1 MFNLEIK
8 MITLS
13 KVPALLLMS
22 TVFATGTAQA
32 DVLDLSGLVGNANL
46 YSLHN
51 IVVGNNSIGGGIA
64 AAGNISVSS
73 HSVGTGAYGNYSV
86 IAGNNF
92 NYSNGSLAG
101 GYYAGGTATISSNIN
116 LPNTPASAAPA
127 MSFAST
133 SSEVVKTSSA
143 IGALAA
149 TGNARI
155 LNPYAPQQV
164 TLSSG
169 AGGAKSVEVFNM
181 TASQFASINNL
192 QSTLDSSITKSLIF
206 NVSGNA
212 SWGNMGMGVLGGY
225 NVLFNFT
232 DATSVNF
239 NGIQVLGSVLAPNA
253 LISGGNGG
261 ITGTVVAGDWNST
274 LTLGNKAFVAS
285 DVAGFVS
292 AVPEP
297 ETYAMLLAGLG
308 LVGFAARRRKNKAAA
323 A

>member
-1 MFNLEIK
+1 

-22 TVFATGTAQA
+22 TVFATGAAQA
-32 DVLDLSGLVGNANL
+32 DVLDLSSLVGNSNL

-51 IVVGNNSIGGGIA
+51 IVVSGNSIGGGIA
-64 AAGNISVSS
+64 AAGNISGSS
-73 HSVGTGAYGNYSV
+73 YNIGKGAYGNYSV

-92 NYSNGSLAG
+92 TYSNGSIAG
-101 GYYAGGTATISSNIN
+101 GYYAGGTATIAPSTN
-116 LPNTPASAAPA
+116 LAKTPASAAPA

-133 SSEVVKTSSA
+133 SSDVAKTSSA
-143 IGALAA
+143 IGALTA
-149 TGNARI
+149 TGSAQV
-155 LNPYAPQQV
+155 LNKWAPNQV
-164 TLSSG
+164 TLTSG

-192 QSTLDSSITKSLIF
+192 QSTLDSSITKTLIF
-206 NVSGNA
+206 NLSGDAN
-212 SWGNMGMGVLGGY
+212 WGNMSMDVLSGY

-232 DATSVNF
+232 NAQQVNF
-239 NGIQVLGSVLAPNA
+239 NSISVLGSVLAPNA
-253 LISGGNGG
+253 VIGGSNGG
-261 ITGTVVAGDWNST
+261 ITGTVVAGDWNAN

-308 LVGFAARRRKNKAAA
+308 LVGFAARRRKNKASV
-323 A
+323 

>member
-1 MFNLEIK
+1 

-22 TVFATGTAQA
+22 TVFATGAAQA
-32 DVLDLSGLVGNANL
+32 DVLDLSGLVGNSNL

-64 AAGNISVSS
+64 AAGNISGSS
-73 HSVGTGAYGNYSV
+73 YNIGKGAYGNYSV

-92 NYSNGSLAG
+92 SYSNGSLAG
-101 GYYAGGTATISSNIN
+101 GYYAGGTATIASNTN
-116 LPNTPASAAPA
+116 LANTPASAAPA

-133 SSEVVKTSSA
+133 SSSVSTASGS
-143 IGALAA
+143 IGALTA
-149 TGNARI
+149 TGAAKS
-155 LNPYAPQQV
+155 LNPWYTPEV
-164 TLSSG
+164 TLTSG
-169 AGGAKSVEVFNM
+169 ASGAKAVEVFNM
-181 TASQFASINNL
+181 SAAQFGSITNL
-192 QSTLDSSITKSLIF
+192 KSTLDSSVTKTLIF
-206 NVSGNA
+206 NLSGDAN
-212 SWGNMGMGVLGGY
+212 WGNMSMNVLSGY

-232 DATSVNF
+232 DAQQVNF
-239 NGIQVLGSVLAPNA
+239 NSISVLGSVLAPNA
-253 LISGGNGG
+253 VIGGSNGN
-261 ITGTVVAGDWNST
+261 ITGTVVAGDWNAN